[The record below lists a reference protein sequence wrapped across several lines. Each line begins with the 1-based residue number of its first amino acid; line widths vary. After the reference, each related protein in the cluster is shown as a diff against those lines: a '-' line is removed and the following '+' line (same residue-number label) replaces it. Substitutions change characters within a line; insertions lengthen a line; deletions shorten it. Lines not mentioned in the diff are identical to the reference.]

1 MCRRNIRPSR
11 LPCAPRS
18 VAFPSPVSALKCPAA
33 PGRFSGQTHTS
44 DQSETVSPGCGPC
57 MKTASDPY
65 PNVCLRC
72 HSVSHRRQ
80 IHSRQLTP
88 LLVRCA
94 PLRGTCVRNQLI
106 DPDLLSH
113 QEIPFENEALI
124 EPANKTRRC
133 FTHPEIPQPAIDVQ
147 RIQVMLHGRSQD
159 QTPRI

>member
-88 LLVRCA
+88 LLLRCA
-94 PLRGTCVRNQLI
+94 TLRGTRMRNQLI
-106 DPDLLSH
+106 DPVTYSLTRKYLL
-113 QEIPFENEALI
+113 
-124 EPANKTRRC
+124 KMRRSYSLQ
-133 FTHPEIPQPAIDVQ
+133 TKHAGVLP
-147 RIQVMLHGRSQD
+147 
-159 QTPRI
+159 TPRSLNLQ